1 MTYIIVYFSGVAA
14 GFLNIMG
21 GGGSMITVPILIFM
35 GLPPVIANG
44 TNRIAVLVEALSGTL
59 TFRSKGYFFPQMALI
74 LAFPAVLGSVVGTLI
89 AVNIS
94 DDMFNKVLGIIMLVV
109 LMLIIIRPEKKFLK
123 DLEILKLEGT
133 RKLIAMVAFFFI
145 GVYGGF
151 IQIGV
156 GFFMIV
162 SLALLT
168 GMDLIKINAL
178 KTMIVVFYT
187 AVSLLLFITNTG
199 VEWGIGIVL
208 ALGNGTG
215 AFLGSHFAVR
225 TGERPIRFVLTI
237 TVIVMTGKLWGLW

>member
-1 MTYIIVYFSGVAA
+1 MTHIIVYFSGVAA

-21 GGGSMITVPILIFM
+21 GGGSMITVPVLIFL

-44 TNRIAVLVEALSGTL
+44 TNRIAVMVEALSGTL
-59 TFRSKGYFFPQMALI
+59 TFRSKGYFFPQMALT
-74 LAFPAVLGSVVGTLI
+74 LAVPAVLGSVIGTMM

-94 DDMFNKVLGIIMLVV
+94 DEMFNRVLGVIMLIV
-109 LMLIIIRPEKKFLK
+109 LLLIIIRPEKKFLK
-123 DLEILKLEGT
+123 DLEILKLEGK

-187 AVSLLLFITNTG
+187 AVALILFVANTG
-199 VEWGIGIVL
+199 VEWRIGLVL

-215 AFLGSHFAVR
+215 AFLGSHFAIR
-225 TGERPIRFVLTI
+225 SGERLIRIVLTV
-237 TVIVMTGKLWGLW
+237 TVLVMTAKLWGLW